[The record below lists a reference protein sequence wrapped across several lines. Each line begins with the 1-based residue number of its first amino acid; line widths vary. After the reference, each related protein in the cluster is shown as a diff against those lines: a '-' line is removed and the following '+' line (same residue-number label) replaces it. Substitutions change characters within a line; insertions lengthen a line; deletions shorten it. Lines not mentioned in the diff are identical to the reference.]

1 MKNKPQGKRGRPTK
15 RSSEVEER
23 IIKGLC
29 AGIPLTQICAADDM
43 PDPATVWKWRQDDE
57 DFSQAIARARET
69 GFDKIAL
76 DALAIADGSERDTL
90 YIQRGE
96 HEIEMPDKEWI
107 LRSKLRVE
115 TRLKLLAKWDPKRYG
130 DRIAQEISG
139 PDGGPVRTAST
150 ITPEIEDAI
159 AAARSKAVD
168 IQPPGSFRG
177 EETEK

>member
-23 IIKGLC
+23 IIEGLC

-43 PDPATVWKWRQDDE
+43 PEPRAVYDWLAKGDE
-57 DFSQAIARARET
+57 FSSSFARARAI
-69 GFDKIAL
+69 GFD
-76 DALAIADGSERDTL
+76 AIAARLRETARGKGESSFDVVRDKL
-90 YIQRGE
+90 I
-96 HEIEMPDKEWI
+96 IETD
-107 LRSKLRVE
+107 
-115 TRLKLLAKWDPKRYG
+115 LKLLAKWDPKRYG